1 MNKASKPG
9 GAKKLA
15 QKRPAPKRPLT
26 KPAKPSNAQD
36 GAGLAEVVAQLA
48 QSAEKLA
55 QAADRLTEATT
66 RLSLAAEARPES
78 VPMQGQPVA
87 DAAAPQQESG
97 ATDATDSGRAGSS
110 DRIG

>member
-1 MNKASKPG
+1 MTKASKPG

-15 QKRPAPKRPLT
+15 QKRPAPKQWST
-26 KPAKPSNAQD
+26 KSAKPRNVQG

-78 VPMQGQPVA
+78 VPTRGQPIA

-97 ATDATDSGRAGSS
+97 AADATDSE
-110 DRIG
+110 

>member
-9 GAKKLA
+9 DAKK
-15 QKRPAPKRPLT
+15 PARKGSPPKQSST
-26 KPAKPSNAQD
+26 KSAKPRKAQS
-36 GAGLAEVVAQLA
+36 GGRLAEVVAQLA

-55 QAADRLTEATT
+55 QAADRLTEAAA

-78 VPMQGQPVA
+78 VPMQDQPAA

-97 ATDATDSGRAGSS
+97 AADATDSE
-110 DRIG
+110 